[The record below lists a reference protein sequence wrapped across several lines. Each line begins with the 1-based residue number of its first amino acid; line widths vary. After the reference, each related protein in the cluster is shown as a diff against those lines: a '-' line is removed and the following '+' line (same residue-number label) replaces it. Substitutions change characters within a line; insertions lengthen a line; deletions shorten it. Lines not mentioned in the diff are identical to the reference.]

1 MCALVPGCLGD
12 GGVSCDIV
20 SAAARVKTYLDLVK
34 FEHTVFALPFAYAG
48 MLLASMGQNGTG
60 WPGWHVLV
68 WVTVA
73 MAAARTAAMGANRVI
88 DRLIDA
94 RNPRTA
100 GREVPSGRVTPAQAW
115 ALVVVSLGVLTFAAA
130 QLNPLCLALLPL
142 AVVFLIGYPYT
153 KRFTWLCHVW
163 LGITDG
169 AAAAGGWIAVT
180 GEFALGAW
188 LLWGVVLFWM
198 IGLDVIYATL
208 DHRFDLANGIK
219 SIPVRFGIP
228 RALRIAAASHALT
241 FVLLVLVGVATGAS
255 PWYGLAVLIMGGI
268 LLYEHRIVNPDDLGR
283 VNVAFFDANMWLAL
297 TMLAGV
303 VADVTWRSLT

>member
-1 MCALVPGCLGD
+1 MNLP
-12 GGVSCDIV
+12 
-20 SAAARVKTYLDLVK
+20 ARLKTYLDLVK

-48 MLLASMGQNGTG
+48 MLLASMQEHGTG
-60 WPGWHVLV
+60 WPGWHTLI

-88 DRLIDA
+88 DRFIDA

-100 GREVPSGRVTPAQAW
+100 GREVPSGKVSPAQAW
-115 ALVVVSLGVLTFAAA
+115 ALVLVSLVVLTVAAA
-130 QLNPLCLALLPL
+130 QLNPLCLVLLPL
-142 AVVFLIGYPYT
+142 AMLFLIGYPYT

-180 GEFALGAW
+180 GHFSPAAWALWA
-188 LLWGVVLFWM
+188 VVIFWM
-198 IGLDVIYATL
+198 IGLDVIYATM
-208 DHRFDLANGIK
+208 DYKFDIANGIK
-219 SIPVRFGIP
+219 SIPARFGID
-228 RALRIAAASHALT
+228 RSLKIAAVSHVLT
-241 FVLLVLVGVATGAS
+241 FLLLLLVGVLAGTS
-255 PWYGLAVLIMGGI
+255 FWYYLAALAMGGI
-268 LLYEHRIVNPDDLGR
+268 LLYEHYIVDPNDLGK

-303 VADVTWRSLT
+303 VADVLWRSLT